1 MQEKKIRLKMPCC
14 RGHCSVKDR
23 GNMFTYL
30 RKHLTQCIQQEKNIK
45 IGSKKKIYI
54 TLNMQNFGIW
64 VAFRP
69 LFNIKKQFVGTSI
82 TH

>member
-1 MQEKKIRLKMPCC
+1 
-14 RGHCSVKDR
+14 
-23 GNMFTYL
+23 MFTYL